1 MMYGKKMYFDDIYDI
16 FAKNFF
22 FEIGKTL
29 GYGAYGIIKEVRF
42 KGKIYAG
49 KLIEKR
55 KEKINESD
63 LIHDLKG
70 PNIVRIIKIFEKK
83 INNKIYELILLEK
96 VTLYDLQ
103 KFKGLLSNNL
113 FLKINYMSPIKG
125 EFEDNLL
132 RFFTIQI
139 VKGIETLD
147 KGDYIHFD
155 IKPSNILI
163 FVNMVLKI
171 TDFGLLRNI
180 NEMERD
186 KNKVRIPGGTL
197 GYLSPEFYQNHRVS
211 IENLKKQDYFSLGST
226 LFYLKYG
233 ESMLNYREY
242 DDNLMTEEYIIDL
255 LQKAIDQIKSV
266 KNTDKDFINF
276 ICNLIQYKPEERYNL
291 EEIYRNKWLNKNREL
306 ITEIFDT
313 NKLDEYKLLIELTK
327 SDYLIDKQKYF
338 ESLEINKN
346 INTNNNKNEINDYN
360 KNKKNINLYRK
371 NKFIFKKKH

>member
-1 MMYGKKMYFDDIYDI
+1 MYFDDIYDI

-96 VTLYDLQ
+96 ATLYDLQ

-155 IKPSNILI
+155 IKPTNILI

-360 KNKKNINLYRK
+360 MNKKKINLYRK
-371 NKFIFKKKH
+371 NKFIFKKKHYNY

>member
-1 MMYGKKMYFDDIYDI
+1 MYFDDIYDI

-96 VTLYDLQ
+96 ATLYDLQ

-360 KNKKNINLYRK
+360 MNKKKINLYRK
-371 NKFIFKKKH
+371 NKFIFKKKHYNY

>member
-1 MMYGKKMYFDDIYDI
+1 
-16 FAKNFF
+16 
-22 FEIGKTL
+22 
-29 GYGAYGIIKEVRF
+29 
-42 KGKIYAG
+42 
-49 KLIEKR
+49 
-55 KEKINESD
+55 
-63 LIHDLKG
+63 
-70 PNIVRIIKIFEKK
+70 
-83 INNKIYELILLEK
+83 
-96 VTLYDLQ
+96 
-103 KFKGLLSNNL
+103 
-113 FLKINYMSPIKG
+113 
-125 EFEDNLL
+125 
-132 RFFTIQI
+132 
-139 VKGIETLD
+139 
-147 KGDYIHFD
+147 
-155 IKPSNILI
+155 
-163 FVNMVLKI
+163 
-171 TDFGLLRNI
+171 
-180 NEMERD
+180 MERD

-360 KNKKNINLYRK
+360 MNKKKINLYRK
-371 NKFIFKKKH
+371 NKFIFKKKHYNY

>member
-1 MMYGKKMYFDDIYDI
+1 MYFDDIYDI

-96 VTLYDLQ
+96 ATLYDLQ

-132 RFFTIQI
+132 RFLTIQI

-233 ESMLNYREY
+233 ESMLSYREY

-360 KNKKNINLYRK
+360 TNKKNINLYRK
-371 NKFIFKKKH
+371 NKFIFKKNIKIIK